1 MNGLKHTILGISM
14 LAFALALGGCESFD
28 PPELFNTKKPLP
40 GERRAVFPEGV
51 PGAPRGIPPELMKD
65 NQAADA
71 TASVPENA
79 DGKEGAKSESAK
91 SETAKVEEKPKP
103 KPKPKMVTKPA
114 PAPKQASAEA
124 KPANDD
130 VWPKPT
136 KSSAPPQQT
145 AAPWP
150 APASNKPAAAW
161 PGQ

>member
-1 MNGLKHTILGISM
+1 MNGLKRTILGTSM
-14 LAFALALGGCESFD
+14 LAFALALAGCESFD

-51 PGAPRGIPPELMKD
+51 PGAPRGIPPEMIKG
-65 NQAADA
+65 NQTAEA

-79 DGKEGAKSESAK
+79 DAKAGAKSEGAEPAK
-91 SETAKVEEKPKP
+91 AEEKPKP
-103 KPKPKMVTKPA
+103 KPKPKVVAKPPA

-130 VWPKPT
+130 VWPPPP
-136 KSSAPPQQT
+136 KSNAPAQQT

-150 APASNKPAAAW
+150 APTNNKPAAAW
-161 PGQ
+161 PSQ